1 MTMTESL
8 PVSTVYAPSAEVQ
21 QVLDAL
27 PKRLRARLVET
38 YNAHRQARAVLA
50 AAERATLV
58 ANPDLGRLPDRVQQI
73 RKDARDSEPQPLR
86 DAAALA
92 LAEFGKARAAAQE
105 HLLTAYRDIAGRA
118 KTEADGWERAAWE
131 MEEQAAAS
139 RAAVRDSQLRWS
151 AAWNEIHA
159 FS

>member
-58 ANPDLGRLPDRVQQI
+58 ADPDLGRLPDRV
-73 RKDARDSEPQPLR
+73 
-86 DAAALA
+86 
-92 LAEFGKARAAAQE
+92 
-105 HLLTAYRDIAGRA
+105 
-118 KTEADGWERAAWE
+118 
-131 MEEQAAAS
+131 
-139 RAAVRDSQLRWS
+139 
-151 AAWNEIHA
+151 
-159 FS
+159 